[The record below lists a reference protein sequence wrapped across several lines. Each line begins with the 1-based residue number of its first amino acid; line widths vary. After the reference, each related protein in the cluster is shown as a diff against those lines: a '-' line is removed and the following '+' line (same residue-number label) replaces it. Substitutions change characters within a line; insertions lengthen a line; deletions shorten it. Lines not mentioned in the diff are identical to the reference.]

1 MKVESL
7 CPFCCFFFLLLL
19 FSSVLDVS
27 VSSKVSRSAITAPFR
42 LICLWQEFPKSLY
55 RRMFM
60 NFRSHLQMSLNRS
73 CGLPAG
79 RFPSASSP
87 HRMSF
92 GILPSS
98 ILQTCPSHRMRR
110 CFNREYMLGRFALS
124 RTSVPGTLSCQA
136 MFKMRRRLRRWK
148 VLSLCSCNA
157 CSTQDLLPYR
167 DVLSTHA
174 LYT

>member
-7 CPFCCFFFLLLL
+7 YASCCFFFLLLL

-27 VSSKVSRSAITAPFR
+27 VSLKVSRPCITAPLQADLSLAR
-42 LICLWQEFPKSLY
+42 VSQEFVS
-55 RRMFM
+55 MFM
-60 NFRSHLQMSLNRS
+60 DFRSRLQVSLNRS

-79 RFPSASSP
+79 SRY
-87 HRMSF
+87 RMPF

-98 ILQTCPSHRMRR
+98 ILQTCPSHRRQR

-124 RTSVPGTLSCQA
+124 RPSVLGTLSCQA
-136 MFKMRRRLRRWK
+136 MFKMRLRLRRWK
-148 VLSLCSCNA
+148 VLSLCSFRA
-157 CSTQDLLPYR
+157 CSTQDSLPNR
-167 DVLSTHA
+167 SVLSTNA

>member
-7 CPFCCFFFLLLL
+7 CPSCCFFFLLLL

-27 VSSKVSRSAITAPFR
+27 VSSKVSRPSFTAPLQADLSLAR
-42 LICLWQEFPKSLY
+42 VSQEFVSMS
-55 RRMFM
+55 RD
-60 NFRSHLQMSLNRS
+60 FRSRLQISLNRS

-87 HRMSF
+87 YRMSF

-98 ILQTCPSHRMRR
+98 ILQKCPRHRRRR
-110 CFNREYMLGRFALS
+110 CFSKEYMLGRFALS
-124 RTSVPGTLSCQA
+124 RTSVLATLSCMQVI
-136 MFKMRRRLRRWK
+136 FKMRLRLRRWK
-148 VLSLCSCNA
+148 GLSLCSSRA
-157 CSTQDLLPYR
+157 CRDQTSLPYKS
-167 DVLSTHA
+167 VLSTHA